1 MDGENR
7 TERLLESEVKNV
19 KSLNFKPQ
27 NILVINFGQL
37 GDVVLSLPAWQIIRE
52 KFPSAKITALVGKAS
67 AEIIE
72 ITDFVDEKI
81 VVDRVRL
88 RDSGKVWSIAQIFK
102 LAGQIRGKKF
112 DFIIDLHSL
121 YETNLLGFLSGAK
134 YRLYANRENRSLDF
148 LGNFKPKPPR
158 EDKTKHLTEHYL
170 SILEPLGR
178 TENAE
183 RFIKLRPRSADVETV
198 ENLLQNYNV
207 AGKKLVALFP
217 GAGHASRRWSLE
229 NFAQLAKLLSE
240 DENLQPIVF
249 LGPEEKN
256 LRVEVEEKF
265 PAKTIIFDR
274 LTIPQFAA
282 ALSLALV
289 LISND
294 TGAIHIGAVVG
305 ISIVLILDKRA
316 PTTYL
321 PQTDKLSVV
330 RSGTLA
336 EISVEEVYTATREI
350 LKNKETRG

>member
-1 MDGENR
+1 M
-7 TERLLESEVKNV
+7 
-19 KSLNFKPQ
+19 NFSPQ

-37 GDVVLSLPAWQIIRE
+37 GDVVLSLPAWRIIRE
-52 KFPSAKITALVGKAS
+52 KFPRAKITALVGKAS

-72 ITDFVDEKI
+72 ISGFVNEKI

-88 RDSGKVWSIAQIFK
+88 RDSGKVWSIGQILK
-102 LAGQIRGKKF
+102 LAREIRSKKF
-112 DFIIDLHSL
+112 DFIVDLHSL
-121 YETNLLGFLSGAK
+121 YETNLLGFFSGAT

-148 LGNFKPKPPR
+148 LGNFEPKPPR

-170 SILEPLGR
+170 SVLEPLGR

-183 RFIKLRPRSADVETV
+183 RFVKLRPRSADFDAVES
-198 ENLLQNYNV
+198 LLQNYNV

-217 GAGHASRRWSLE
+217 GAGHRSRRWSLE
-229 NFAQLAKLLSE
+229 NFARLTKLLSE
-240 DENLQPIVF
+240 DKTLQPIVF

-256 LRVEVEEKF
+256 LRAEVREKF
-265 PAKTIIFDR
+265 PAKTIIFDG

-282 ALSLALV
+282 ALSLAQV

-321 PQTDKLSVV
+321 PPTDKLSVV
-330 RSGTLA
+330 RSRTLA
-336 EISVEEVYTATREI
+336 EIGVEEVYTATRKI

>member
-1 MDGENR
+1 LSFN
-7 TERLLESEVKNV
+7 
-19 KSLNFKPQ
+19 PQ

-37 GDVVLSLPAWQIIRE
+37 GDVVLSLPAWKIIRE
-52 KFPSAKITALVGKAS
+52 KFPGAKITALVGKTS

-72 ITDFVDEKI
+72 ISGFADERI

-88 RDSGKVWSIAQIFK
+88 RDSGKVWSIGKIYK
-102 LAGQIRGKKF
+102 LAREIRGKNF
-112 DFIIDLHSL
+112 DFIVDLHSL

-148 LGNFKPKPPR
+148 LNNFEPKPPR

-170 SILEPLGR
+170 SVLEPLGGV
-178 TENAE
+178 EKAK
-183 RFIKLRPRSADVETV
+183 RFVKLRPRSADVETIKH
-198 ENLLQNYNV
+198 LLQNYNA

-217 GAGHASRRWSLE
+217 GAGHRSRRWSLE
-229 NFAQLAKLLSE
+229 NFARLAKLLSA
-240 DENLQPIVF
+240 DKNLQPIVF

-256 LRVEVEEKF
+256 LRAEVKEKF

-274 LTIPQFAA
+274 LTVPQFAA
-282 ALSLALV
+282 ALSLSRV

-321 PQTDKLSVV
+321 PPTEKLRVI
-330 RSGTLA
+330 RSGALV
-336 EISVEEVYTATREI
+336 EIGVEEVYRATREI
-350 LKNKETRG
+350 LKNEETRG